1 MPTAN
6 GVIQKLVSKDNV
18 RGEPYEEIEFLAD
31 GNKFSWTLR
40 DFKMENPWDDWSP
53 GDRATITFDEVAGKG
68 RDGKDITY
76 RNFTWIMEEVED
88 AAPSSKASQK
98 GSPTPTPASKS
109 DAPEPPP
116 HAERRED
123 PTRASIEAQVAAYI
137 ASDIMQNLLTTE
149 DSPLEAKLALV
160 MKHLPEITRM
170 AFAAIQEAKGD

>member
-1 MPTAN
+1 MKA
-6 GVIQKLVSKDNV
+6 SRDSV
-18 RGEPYEEIEFLAD
+18 RGEVYEEVEFLAD
-31 GNKFSWTLR
+31 GNRFPWTLR
-40 DFKMENPWDDWSP
+40 DFEMKVAWEEWRE
-53 GDRATITFDEVAGKG
+53 GDRATITFTEVAGKG
-68 RDGKDITY
+68 RDGKDVTY
-76 RNFTWIMEEVED
+76 RNFTGIEEAED